1 MKHNCKICTSY
12 SLRPTQIEL
21 CDYFRSFLT
30 DLFVLDQK
38 ALDRKGERQQ
48 KSIPS
53 GFSIHLSK
61 GKVSI
66 HPSLLLTL
74 YPLKFLQAGERKL
87 NYAQDTIG

>member
-1 MKHNCKICTSY
+1 MKYSCKKCTSY
-12 SLRPTQIEL
+12 SLRPTHNCVIFQ
-21 CDYFRSFLT
+21 SFLT

-38 ALDRKGERQQ
+38 ALDKKGERQE

-53 GFSIHLSK
+53 GFSSHLSK

-74 YPLKFLQAGERKL
+74 YPPKFPQIGERKL
-87 NYAQDTIG
+87 KYAQVTI